1 MRKLFQMAAKWEEA
15 YSGKLLIMNY
25 GNCKPRPKIASFD
38 MDGTLI
44 ATKSGKVFAVDKN
57 DWRLLYDQTTVK
69 QIRKL
74 YEEDNYKIVIMTNQA
89 GVGTGKVK
97 IHDFKDKVENI
108 AKALK
113 VPVQVLRLDNKRGGE
128 AIKSFILVRF

>member
-1 MRKLFQMAAKWEEA
+1 MIKILQMAAKWEEA
-15 YSGKLLIMNY
+15 YSGRLLIMNY
-25 GNCKPRPKIASFD
+25 GDCKPRPKIASFD

-69 QIRKL
+69 QMRKL

-97 IHDFKDKVENI
+97 VNDFKEKVEGI

-113 VPVQVLRLDNKRGGE
+113 VPLQVTK
-128 AIKSFILVRF
+128 